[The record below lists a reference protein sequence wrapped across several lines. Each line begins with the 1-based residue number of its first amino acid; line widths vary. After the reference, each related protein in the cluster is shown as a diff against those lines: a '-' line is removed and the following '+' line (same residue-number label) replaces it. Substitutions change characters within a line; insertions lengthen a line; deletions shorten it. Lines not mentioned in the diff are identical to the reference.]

1 MRYKTILNSSP
12 STSMTSSCNLFY
24 KIIPRKYIED
34 GNLKIPSKFTRKY
47 GVGLSNPVLLKPP
60 DGTEWKV
67 YWTKHVGDIW
77 FQKGWKEFAAYY
89 SIDYGHLLLFKYE
102 ETSHFNVHI
111 FDMSTLEINYP
122 FHGTQDEKNNLEQI
136 IDDSVEILDELAP
149 CRKSPMSCPQP
160 YKKLRTDRRDVERSS
175 NLEKLHLSVETKGS
189 HSQRTNFEKS
199 PFAYAGKE
207 PNCPPSQESIEG
219 DGVNCL
225 EHERIPVAESKVN
238 VTRKGEKETQ
248 KTSLPISPQTHIT
261 GALKDAKKFTSQN
274 PFFMVDIVQGYLGQN
289 RPVLIPWWLK
299 YNLMQCVP
307 VDFTRKY
314 FNKKKQNV
322 TLQLG
327 NKFWPLKLLCY
338 PYNTPSKLSSGWS
351 LFVEESKLQV
361 RDICIFELINRE
373 DAIFDV
379 HIFRGGSYP

>member
-1 MRYKTILNSSP
+1 
-12 STSMTSSCNLFY
+12 MTSSCNLFY

-34 GNLKIPSKFTRKY
+34 GNLKIPNKFTRKY

-67 YWTKHVGDIW
+67 YWTKHVADIW
-77 FQKGWKEFAAYY
+77 FQKGWKEFATYY
-89 SIDYGHLLLFKYE
+89 SLDYGHLLLFKYE

-122 FHGTQDEKNNLEQI
+122 FHCTQHEKNNLEHI
-136 IDDSVEILDELAP
+136 IDDSVEIFDDLAP
-149 CRKSPMSCPQP
+149 CKKTRLKSPMSFPQP
-160 YKKLRTDRRDVERSS
+160 YKKLRIDTRGVERSS

-189 HSQRTNFEKS
+189 HSQRTHFEKS

-207 PNCPPSQESIEG
+207 PNCTSSQESIEV

-225 EHERIPVAESKVN
+225 EHGRIPVTE
-238 VTRKGEKETQ
+238 GEKETQ
-248 KTSLPISPQTHIT
+248 KTSLPMSPHPHIT
-261 GALKDAKKFTSQN
+261 GALKEAMRFTSEN

-289 RPVLIPWWLK
+289 RP
-299 YNLMQCVP
+299 CVP

-322 TLQLG
+322 TIQLG
-327 NKFWPLKLLCY
+327 KKLWPIKLLCY
-338 PYNTPSKLSSGWS
+338 PYNTSSKLSSGWS
-351 LFVEESKLQV
+351 LFVEESKLQAK
-361 RDICIFELINRE
+361 DICIFELINRE

-379 HIFRGGSYP
+379 HIFRDGSYP

>member
-1 MRYKTILNSSP
+1 
-12 STSMTSSCNLFY
+12 MTSPCNLFY

-77 FQKGWKEFAAYY
+77 FQKGWKEFATYY
-89 SIDYGHLLLFKYE
+89 SIDYGYLLLFKYE

-111 FDMSTLEINYP
+111 FDMSSLEINYP
-122 FHGTQDEKNNLEQI
+122 FHGIQHEKNNLEQI
-136 IDDSVEILDELAP
+136 LDDSVEILDELAP
-149 CRKSPMSCPQP
+149 CQKTRLKSPISCPQP
-160 YKKLRTDRRDVERSS
+160 CKKLRTDTRDVERSS
-175 NLEKLHLSVETKGS
+175 NLEKLHQRVETRGR
-189 HSQRTNFEKS
+189 HSQRTNFEK
-199 PFAYAGKE
+199 
-207 PNCPPSQESIEG
+207 SQESIEG

-225 EHERIPVAESKVN
+225 DHKRVPVAESKINLAV
-238 VTRKGEKETQ
+238 KGEKETQ
-248 KTSLPISPQTHIT
+248 KTPLPISPHPHIT
-261 GALKDAKKFTSQN
+261 GALKEANKFTSKN
-274 PFFMVDIVQGYLGQN
+274 PFFMVDIVQGYLEQN
-289 RPVLIPWWLK
+289 RP
-299 YNLMQCVP
+299 CVP

-327 NKFWPLKLLCY
+327 KKLWPLKLLCY

-351 LFVEESKLQV
+351 LFVEENQLQV

-373 DAIFDV
+373 DAVFDV